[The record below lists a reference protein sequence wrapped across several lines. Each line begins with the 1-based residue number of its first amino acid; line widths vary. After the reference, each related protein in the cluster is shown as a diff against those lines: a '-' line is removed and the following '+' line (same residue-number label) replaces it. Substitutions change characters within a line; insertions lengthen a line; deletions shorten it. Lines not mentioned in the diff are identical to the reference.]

1 MASTYKT
8 PGVYVEEISKL
19 PPSVAEVDTAIP
31 AFVGYTEKA
40 KRYVDNDL
48 HKVPTRIKSLLD
60 YEQYYGKGPSYT
72 SIHIQLDANHIVDS
86 STSSV
91 TNSIYNLYE
100 SMRLYFDNGGG
111 VCYICSVGLYSTA
124 DSDATRA
131 TNITSGLA
139 DIKKFDEPT
148 ILLFPDAVNI
158 KTGGNVDWDKLAGI
172 QQAALKQCGDL
183 GDRFAVLDVPDEL
196 STTVLEE
203 ADTFR
208 SKIGMNNLKY
218 GAAYSPF
225 VKTIYD
231 KEFQLRDIM
240 KNLYD
245 SGAVK
250 IELKSLF
257 TDADKDA
264 GGIPIKTKLDDF
276 KNLYTDNDNINAR
289 LALFSGALVTDIFDS
304 NKLEA
309 TFQGY
314 RNTFNGA
321 VSGVGGDPTRITALK
336 SAFEF
341 VFANY
346 MQLEGLVTAHAGQ
359 TDATNVAG
367 PVDGKPIRTSLI
379 TNAGLKTSI
388 EGLLGSNLKASLQTL
403 RDLDNEG
410 YRKGAPDISNTAA
423 DKPKVTGVADMYTLF
438 TDASWVPA
446 AAADE
451 DLITGADLTAKGGVT
466 FTQLN
471 TVFQSVKAGLISA
484 VSIGAS
490 TEEATEKA
498 LTPDLPMYNS
508 FLKVLNTKVNTLP
521 PSGAIAGI
529 YASVDRERGV
539 WKAPA
544 NVSINS
550 VSDVSEVIDDS
561 DQESLNVDS
570 NAGKSINAIR
580 AFYGKGIMVWGAR
593 TMAGNDNEWRYV
605 PVRRLFSFVEESCK
619 KSTSWCV
626 FEPNDANTWARIRS
640 QIDNFLNN
648 MWKRG
653 ALAGAK
659 PEHAY
664 YVNCGIGITMSSQDI
679 LEGRLIVEIGMA
691 AVRPAEFVILKFS
704 HKLQQS

>member
-40 KRYVDNDL
+40 KRYVDDDL
-48 HKVPTRIKSLLD
+48 NKVPTRIKSLLD
-60 YEQYYGKGPSYT
+60 YEQFFGGGPSY
-72 SIHIQLDANHIVDS
+72 SIIHVQVTANNIVDDS
-86 STSSV
+86 KT
-91 TNSIYNLYE
+91 TIANSIYNLYE
-100 SMRLYFDNGGG
+100 SMRLFYDNGGG
-111 VCYICSVGLYSTA
+111 VCYVCSAGKYSNA
-124 DSDATRA
+124 DNDNTRA
-131 TNITSGLA
+131 TNITNGLA
-139 DIKKFDEPT
+139 EIRKFDEPT

-158 KTGGNVDWDKLAGI
+158 RNGNVIDWDKIAGI

-183 GDRFAVLDVPDEL
+183 GDRFAVLDVPDDPDPL
-196 STTVLEE
+196 VNALQE
-203 ADTFR
+203 ADNFR

-218 GAAYSPF
+218 GAAYSPY

-231 KEFQLRDIM
+231 KNFKLRDIM
-240 KNLYD
+240 KNLFN
-245 SGAVK
+245 STPAQ

-264 GGIPIKTKLDDF
+264 NGVLIKTKLDDF
-276 KNLYTDNDNINAR
+276 KNTYSDNDAVNAR
-289 LALFSGALVTDIFDS
+289 LSLFSGKLVTDIFSSS
-304 NKLEA
+304 NLDV
-309 TFQGY
+309 TYQGFV
-314 RNTFNGA
+314 NAFNGA
-321 VSGVGGDPTRITALK
+321 AAGVAGDPARTAALK

-341 VFANY
+341 VHTNFA
-346 MQLEGLVTAHAGQ
+346 QLEGLVTAHAAE
-359 TDATNVAG
+359 TDSTNNAVPAA
-367 PVDGKPIRTSLI
+367 GKPIRTALLA
-379 TNAGLKTSI
+379 NAVLKTAI
-388 EGLLGSNLKASLQTL
+388 EGLLGTNLKTNLQTF
-403 RDLDNEG
+403 RNLDHEA
-410 YRKGAPDISNTAA
+410 YRIGAPDITNNAP
-423 DKPKVTGVADMYTLF
+423 DKPTADFALF
-438 TDASWVPA
+438 TNVSWAPGA
-446 AAADE
+446 ATDTAQIA
-451 DLITGADLTAKGGVT
+451 GADLTAKGGAALT
-466 FTQLN
+466 KLTPIY
-471 TVFQSVKAGLISA
+471 QSVKAGLNSVI
-484 VSIGAS
+484 SIGAS
-490 TEEATEKA
+490 FEEASEKGLVA
-498 LTPDLPMYNS
+498 DLPIYNS
-508 FLKVLNTKVNTLP
+508 IVKVLNSKVNTLP

-529 YASVDRERGV
+529 YAAVDRDRGV

-544 NVSINS
+544 NVTINA
-550 VSDVSEVIDDS
+550 VSDVSELIDDS

-580 AFYGKGIMVWGAR
+580 PFYGKGIMVWGAR
-593 TMAGNDNEWRYV
+593 TLAGNDNEWRYV

-664 YVNCGIGITMSSQDI
+664 FVNCGIGITMSTQDI
-679 LEGRLIVEIGMA
+679 LEGRLIVEVGMA